1 MCDAAFIALPVM
13 SLDQI
18 ALSKRLSDVG
28 QISSPQIAEDCRLCE
43 PC

>member
-1 MCDAAFIALPVM
+1 MRILIALLVA

-18 ALSKRLSDVG
+18 ALSKRLSEVA
-28 QISSPQIAEDCRLCE
+28 QLSSPQIAEDCRLCE